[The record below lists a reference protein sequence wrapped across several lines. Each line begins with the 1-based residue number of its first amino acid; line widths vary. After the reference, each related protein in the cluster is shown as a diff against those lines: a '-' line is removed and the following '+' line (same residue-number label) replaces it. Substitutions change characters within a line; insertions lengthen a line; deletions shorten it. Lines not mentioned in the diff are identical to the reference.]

1 MFYWL
6 TATKGCWPITS
17 YVTWSLVLFAVV
29 SLWGVAMS
37 QIGGHLRQGVFPDAR
52 LATMAA
58 TISVVAVVTII
69 AASAA
74 FFGAPSLASNST
86 EGPLAEPACPAEV
99 RGAFVFSFGLEQGSR
114 TISHCPARGSG
125 G

>member
-1 MFYWL
+1 M
-6 TATKGCWPITS
+6 S

-37 QIGGHLRQGVFPDAR
+37 QIAGHLRQGMFSATR

-58 TISVVAVVTII
+58 TISVVAVFTIVV
-69 AASAA
+69 ASAA
-74 FFGAPSLASNST
+74 FLGAPSVVN
-86 EGPLAEPACPAEV
+86 EPRGDIVEEPACTAEV

-114 TISHCPARGSG
+114 AVPDCPAG
-125 G
+125 GIGD

>member
-1 MFYWL
+1 M
-6 TATKGCWPITS
+6 S

-52 LATMAA
+52 LATMAVTISAVAVA
-58 TISVVAVVTII
+58 TIVVAG
-69 AASAA
+69 AA
-74 FFGAPSLASNST
+74 FFGAPSVANDP
-86 EGPLAEPACPAEV
+86 EGVILEEPACTAEV

-114 TISHCPARGSG
+114 TLSHCPARSLED
-125 G
+125 